1 MIRRHRGGALPVLD
15 AASAKLHQIWAWPRS
30 GETAQ
35 QIGFGLRKVG
45 AAPKFSG
52 GAAKNRNAVVWH
64 AICEIKNTNV
74 NGARLHGR
82 ERAGH
87 QPRSRQKRQI
97 MFLDTVDQFASIAA
111 VKTAFLKRTP
121 VGFWLSAMMAGAY
134 VGIGIILIFSV
145 GSDVDPSYRALI
157 MGASFGI
164 ALTLV
169 VFAGSD
175 LFTGHTMFM
184 SLGLLRGRVRLSELG
199 ACWLYS
205 WLGNLVGS
213 AILAGLFVI
222 GGGGAVL
229 HSKSQ
234 FLMSVATAKMT
245 APEISLLAR
254 AILCNWLVC
263 LALWMAGRMQ
273 GDAAK
278 CI

>member
-87 QPRSRQKRQI
+87 QPRSLHTRQI
-97 MFLDTVDQFASIAA
+97 MFLATVDQFASIAA

-145 GSDVDPSYRALI
+145 GSDVDPAYRALV
-157 MGASFGI
+157 MGGSFGI

-169 VFAGSD
+169 IFAGSD

-184 SLGLLRGRVRLSELG
+184 THGVLRRKVGLGDLA
-199 ACWLYS
+199 ACWSMS
-205 WLGNLVGS
+205 WIGNLAGCIV
-213 AILAGLFVI
+213 LAAVFVW
-222 GGGGAVL
+222 GGGGAML

-234 FLMSVATAKMT
+234 FL
-245 APEISLLAR
+245 
-254 AILCNWLVC
+254 
-263 LALWMAGRMQ
+263 
-273 GDAAK
+273 
-278 CI
+278 